1 MAERKYDLY
10 SHDAKANIHAV
21 HAQMRAENPLI
32 CQAGLDGET
41 MIWFVTGY
49 DEAEAILRDD
59 RHFVREPRNALG
71 HEPYEMNDLDRMLS
85 SHMLNKDWDDHRR
98 LRNLVSKAFT
108 PRIVRQLEPRVQ
120 AIADELLDAVA
131 AQGEMDLVAD
141 FAFHLPTI
149 VISELLGVPAEARDK
164 FRVWA
169 NAAVMPAMDE
179 ASMAESMRHLQEFF
193 AFLQAFF
200 AERRVNPR
208 DDLTSALIQAEEDGD
223 RLSEQELFSM
233 LFLLIV
239 AGHETTVS
247 LIGNAMV
254 ALWQHPDQL
263 ALLKEK
269 PELMKTAVEE
279 LLRYDGPVERTF
291 NRWATE
297 DIEIGGETL
306 PKGSIIIPI
315 ISAANRDPR
324 KFENPEQLD
333 ITRQVNA
340 HMAFGKGVHYCVGA
354 PLARME
360 AEIALSTLLRRLPD
374 MQPAVPLEQLRW
386 RLTPMFRSLEAL
398 PVRWEGN
405 LPK

>member
-1 MAERKYDLY
+1 MTERKYDLY
-10 SHDAKANIHAV
+10 SHDAKANIHAI
-21 HAQMRAENPLI
+21 HAQMRAEHPLI
-32 CQAGLDGET
+32 CQPGLDGET

-49 DEAEAILRDD
+49 DEVEAVLRDD
-59 RHFVREPRNALG
+59 RHFVREPKNALG
-71 HEPYEMNDLDRMLS
+71 YEPYEMSDFDRMIN

-98 LRNLVSKAFT
+98 LRTLVSKAFT
-108 PRIVRQLEPRVQ
+108 PRMVRQLEPRVQ

-131 AQGEMDLVAD
+131 TKGEMDLVAD

-149 VISELLGVPAEARDK
+149 VISELLGVPAAARDK

-169 NAAVMPAMDE
+169 NAAVTPALDE
-179 ASMAESMRHLQEFF
+179 ASLAESMAHLQEFM
-193 AFLQAFF
+193 AFLQQFF
-200 AERRVNPR
+200 ADRRANPR
-208 DDLTSALIQAEEDGD
+208 EDLTSALIQAEEDGD

-263 ALLKEK
+263 ALLQEK
-269 PELMKTAVEE
+269 PALMKTAVEE

-297 DIEIGGETL
+297 DMDIGGVTL

-315 ISAANRDPR
+315 IGAANRDPR
-324 KFENPEQLD
+324 HFENPNELD
-333 ITRQVNA
+333 ITRAVNA

-360 AEIALSTLLRRLPD
+360 TEISLATLLRRLPN
-374 MQPAVPLEQLRW
+374 MQPTVPLDQLRW
-386 RLTPMFRSLEAL
+386 RLAPMFRSLEAL
-398 PVRWEGN
+398 PVRW
-405 LPK
+405 

>member
-1 MAERKYDLY
+1 MPKAKYDLY
-10 SHDAKANIHAV
+10 SHDAKANIHAI

-32 CQAGLDGET
+32 CQPGLDGET

-49 DEAEAILRDD
+49 DEVQAILRDD

-71 HEPYEMNDLDRMLS
+71 YEPWEMSDSDRMMN

-108 PRIVRQLEPRVQ
+108 PRMVRQMEPRVQ
-120 AIADELLDAVA
+120 AIAEALIDNVA
-131 AQGEMDLVAD
+131 DQGNMDLVGD

-149 VISELLGVPAEARDK
+149 VISELLGVPVEYREK
-164 FRVWA
+164 FRAWA

-179 ASMAESMRHLQEFF
+179 AAQAEAMRLMQEFL
-193 AFLQAFF
+193 AFLQTFF
-200 AERRVNPR
+200 ADRRDNPR

-223 RLSEQELFSM
+223 RLSQQELFSM

-254 ALWQHPDQL
+254 ALWHHPDQL
-263 ALLKEK
+263 ALLQQE
-269 PELMKTAVEE
+269 PGLMKTAVEE

-291 NRWATE
+291 NRWAAE
-297 DIEIGGETL
+297 DMEIGGETL
-306 PKGSIIIPI
+306 PKGSVVIPI

-324 KFENPEQLD
+324 QFENPEQLD
-333 ITRQVNA
+333 VTRQPNP

-360 AEIALSTLLRRLPD
+360 AEIALSTLLRRLPTI
-374 MQPAVPLEQLRW
+374 QPAIPLDQLRW
-386 RLTPMFRSLEAL
+386 RLAPMFRSLEAL
-398 PVRWEGN
+398 PVQWH
-405 LPK
+405 